1 MVNFPTWNSDCD
13 CHNPTLLNL
22 FISFGASVCS
32 RMVFPPLGNC
42 DHEVSIDFYQIKNG
56 MSRFIV

>member
-13 CHNPTLLNL
+13 SHNPTLLNF

-42 DHEVSIDFYQIKNG
+42 DHEVSIDFLSN
-56 MSRFIV
+56 